1 VNGLGKDV
9 VFMPCFGSNLAPN
22 PLMILG
28 NKCSNLVCKLA
39 KPGCKNE
46 LLKGG
51 NCVGVV
57 EVAAGA
63 ADLALHPL
71 GKQFVGYPCVQ
82 VTPTVSMFGNDS
94 VPLPD
99 LKMSAEGKYVA
110 GAWKVCDCKDTF
122 LPVMN
127 LPELP
132 SLELDLPSLPTIDL
146 PSLPTINLPS
156 LPSLPTIEKPKGIDL
171 SSVLGSLAAKT
182 PSITLPDL
190 AKLAEAVGDGSQSK
204 ELQLPDLS
212 AIFGGGKTGGSSA
225 SSNSAASMPNMADLL
240 NLAMLF
246 NPAGAQ
252 P

>member
-9 VFMPCFGSNLAPN
+9 VFMPCFGSNLVPN

-39 KPGCKNE
+39 VPGCKNE

-51 NCVGVV
+51 NCMGVV

-63 ADLALHPL
+63 SDLALHPL

-82 VTPTVSMFGNDS
+82 VTPTVAMFGNES
-94 VPLPD
+94 IPLPD

-110 GAWKVCDCKDTF
+110 GAWKVCDCKDSF

-132 SLELDLPSLPTIDL
+132 NLQLALPSLPTIDK
-146 PSLPTINLPS
+146 SA
-156 LPSLPTIEKPKGIDL
+156 GIDL
-171 SSVLGSLAAKT
+171 STLLGSVASST

-190 AKLAEAVGDGSQSK
+190 AKLADVVGSGSK
-204 ELQLPDLS
+204 DLQLPDLS
-212 AIFGGGKTGGSSA
+212 AIFGGKTGGSSA
-225 SSNSAASMPNMADLL
+225 SSNSAPAGLPNMADML
-240 NLAMLF
+240 NLAMLL
-246 NPAGAQ
+246 NPLAPGAQ